1 VLAGRLEPDASLCD
15 ALRGVVPEV
24 FAIGD
29 CTGLG
34 LVRKAT
40 DDAARVA
47 CAL

>member
-1 VLAGRLEPDASLCD
+1 VLAGRLEPDTRLFD

-34 LVRKAT
+34 LIHKAT
-40 DDAARVA
+40 DDATRVA
-47 CAL
+47 CSL